1 MRQTIRTLGVGL
13 FIALLAGWCGTA
25 RAAELPT
32 VGDLLEQVTGLQQSI
47 AALEESGQIKHGR
60 ATALSHKLDKVS
72 RALGDLGTAGA
83 RTSGDVSAQ
92 QTGDVGP
99 QQIGEFLQGLQR
111 AIDALLDFI
120 SDLTKLL
127 TDLPSDVIQP
137 IIDAAIE
144 LLRGLIDLL
153 LGALGGILP

>member
-1 MRQTIRTLGVGL
+1 MHQGIKAFGL
-13 FIALLAGWCGTA
+13 SLLIALLAFASGTA

-47 AALEESGQIKHGR
+47 AALEETGQINHGR
-60 ATALSHKLDKVS
+60 ATALSQKLNKVS
-72 RALGDLGTAGA
+72 RALSDFGTAGA
-83 RTSGDVSAQ
+83 SARGDVSA
-92 QTGDVGP
+92 

-120 SDLTKLL
+120 SELTQLL
-127 TDLPSDVIQP
+127 TDLPSEVVQP

-153 LGALGGILP
+153 LGAV